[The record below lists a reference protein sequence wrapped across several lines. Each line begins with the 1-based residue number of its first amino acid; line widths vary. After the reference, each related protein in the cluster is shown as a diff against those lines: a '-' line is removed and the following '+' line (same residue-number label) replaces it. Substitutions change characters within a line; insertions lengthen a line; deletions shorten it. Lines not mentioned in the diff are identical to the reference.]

1 MNFISQNIE
10 LISTLCKAHKVKRL
24 YAFGSVLTDKFNEQ
38 SDIDFIVDF
47 DDIPLLEYADNYFDL
62 KFLLEDALKR
72 HVDLLE
78 EKAIKN
84 PYFKKAI
91 EKNKQLI
98 YGCDEISDDVIWGIV
113 VNNLPILKS
122 EVASLLQE

>member
-1 MNFISQNIE
+1 MLRPRVERTKRFCIFELMNLINQNIE
-10 LISTLCKAHKVKRL
+10 LINKLCKSHKVKRL

-38 SDIDFIVDF
+38 SDVDLIVDF
-47 DDIPLLEYADNYFDL
+47 SDIQLLDYADNYFDL
-62 KFLLEDALKR
+62 KFSLEDALKR
-72 HVDLLE
+72 SVDLLE

-98 YGCDEISDDVIWGIV
+98 YG
-113 VNNLPILKS
+113 
-122 EVASLLQE
+122 

>member
-47 DDIPLLEYADNYFDL
+47 DDVPLLEYADNYFDL

-98 YGCDEISDDVIWGIV
+98 YG
-113 VNNLPILKS
+113 
-122 EVASLLQE
+122 